1 MIELIGFIFTSI
13 LGTIGHFIYDWTKL
27 KIFKFL
33 FAKDESLYS
42 HLKLGITPML
52 LFMFVE
58 NKYFLN
64 NSIIFIKG
72 YSIMLFIIIISLVYL
87 FGIIIKKEISSL
99 NISSFYIATFLSYVV
114 SFLLFNKIY
123 FSIYI
128 KYIGYILFGLIILSY
143 FTINFISSKDD

>member
-13 LGTIGHFIYDWTKL
+13 LGTFGHFIYDWTKL

-123 FSIYI
+123 FPIYI

>member
-13 LGTIGHFIYDWTKL
+13 IGTIGHFLYDWTKL

-58 NKYFLN
+58 NKYFFN
-64 NSIIFIKG
+64 NDIIFIKG
-72 YSIMLFIIIISLVYL
+72 YTIMLFIIIISLVYL
-87 FGIIIKKEISSL
+87 FGLIIKKEISTL
-99 NISSFYIATFLSYVV
+99 NISSFYIATFLSYIA

-123 FSIYI
+123 FSTYI
-128 KYIGYILFGLIILSY
+128 KYIGYILFGMIILSY